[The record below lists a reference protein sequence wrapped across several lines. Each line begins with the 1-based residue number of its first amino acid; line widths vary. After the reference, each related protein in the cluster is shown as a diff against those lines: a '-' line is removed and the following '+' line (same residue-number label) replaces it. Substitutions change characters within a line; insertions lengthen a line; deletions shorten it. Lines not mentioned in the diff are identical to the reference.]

1 MLQKGRPA
9 PRDAPS
15 SRATA
20 GSVALMRTTRPT
32 RGKDSMQITR
42 DEPPRNF
49 VIGAL
54 LITAALLWLALR
66 LDLLPALLAGL
77 LVFELVHALTLRLP
91 FVRERKARMV
101 AVMLLVVVVV
111 GLFSLC
117 IFAAVLFFR
126 SDTGGYVVLLR
137 KGAEVIQSWRGLMPA
152 WIVATLPTDAGSL
165 QTSVLAWLKEH
176 LAAVQSFGQEGT
188 KILVRIVIGMVI
200 GALVALRQADPPV
213 DYRPLARALVNRAV
227 RFGDGFRRV
236 VFAQVRIAAVNA
248 ALTALYLV
256 VLLPL
261 LGIQLPL
268 VKTMIA
274 VTFVAGLIPVF
285 GNLISNVVIV
295 VVSLSVGP
303 IVALG
308 SLVYLIVIHKLE
320 YFLNARLVGTRIQAR
335 AWELLIA
342 MLLMEAAFGIAGL
355 IAAPIY
361 FAYLKDELTAA
372 GWV

>member
-20 GSVALMRTTRPT
+20 DSVALMRTTRPT

-111 GLFSLC
+111 GLFSLG